1 MTGPLLQ
8 MMELTVETVAN
19 RRRGTP
25 AATILNKID
34 LSLERGQVLGLIGE
48 SGAGKST
55 IGHAAMGYARRGLS
69 LSGGEIWL
77 DGTELRQASDEELR
91 HIRGQKV
98 AYVAQSAAAA
108 FNPAHRLLGQVL
120 EVTKIHRHIDPKEAA
135 GRARDLFARM
145 GLPDPESFGTR
156 YPHEVS
162 GGQLQRAMTAMALA
176 GEPDLLIFD
185 EPTTALDVTTQIDV
199 LAIIKEVIQD
209 YGSAALYITHDLGVV
224 AQVADRIKVL
234 RNGEEVE
241 EQDTASLLAAP
252 QQDYTRDLL
261 AVRQT
266 TQTGDDGSDH
276 NAVLALEHIDA
287 AYGAAQVLSDVSVT
301 LRRDTSLAIVGES
314 GSGKSTLARVIMG
327 LLPPTKGTVSYLN
340 EPLSPA
346 LSGRSIGPR
355 KAIQMIYQLPDV
367 AMNPRQTIGELI
379 GRPAQVFLGMG
390 RAQSDARAR
399 ELLEM
404 VDLPAEMAE
413 RYPNQL
419 SGGQKQ
425 RVCIARAL
433 AAEPEIIICDE
444 VTSALDPLV
453 ADGIIELL
461 LRLQRTLGCAYIF
474 ITHDMAMVRAIADDV
489 VVMQGG
495 KVVEQGPK
503 EDIFAPPYADY
514 THLLISSTPEMRTGW
529 LEQVLEERRM
539 EAAGH

>member
-1 MTGPLLQ
+1 M
-8 MMELTVETVAN
+8 
-19 RRRGTP
+19 
-25 AATILNKID
+25 
-34 LSLERGQVLGLIGE
+34 
-48 SGAGKST
+48 
-55 IGHAAMGYARRGLS
+55 
-69 LSGGEIWL
+69 
-77 DGTELRQASDEELR
+77 LR
-91 HIRGQKV
+91 H
-98 AYVAQSAAAA
+98 
-108 FNPAHRLLGQVL
+108 
-120 EVTKIHRHIDPKEAA
+120 T
-135 GRARDLFARM
+135 
-145 GLPDPESFGTR
+145 
-156 YPHEVS
+156 
-162 GGQLQRAMTAMALA
+162 
-176 GEPDLLIFD
+176 
-185 EPTTALDVTTQIDV
+185 
-199 LAIIKEVIQD
+199 
-209 YGSAALYITHDLGVV
+209 
-224 AQVADRIKVL
+224 
-234 RNGEEVE
+234 
-241 EQDTASLLAAP
+241 
-252 QQDYTRDLL
+252 
-261 AVRQT
+261 
-266 TQTGDDGSDH
+266 
-276 NAVLALEHIDA
+276 
-287 AYGAAQVLSDVSVT
+287 QVLSDVSVT

-327 LLPPTKGTVSYLN
+327 LLPPTKGTVSYLK

-489 VVMQGG
+489 MVMQGG